1 MEQETL
7 VPEELP
13 PLLVDLLGPYLA
25 RQRWCGV
32 EGLPGPVRTIE
43 SGCLA
48 ELGSPSRRLLWAIV
62 EVQGSDYQVVIA
74 ERPIEELAEHLK
86 GHEDALI
93 GNVGESAY
101 YDATIDTEMALA
113 LLRAASG
120 GLQSAERSRPLA
132 AEQSNTSLVYDD
144 RLILKFFRRLTV
156 GPTPMSKSLQPWQVP
171 GSPISH
177 CLWCAGSE
185 TGVTSPSASS
195 TSPGGPMVGLS
206 RSLRY
211 AISTGLQT
219 PGQTPTRPYRGA
231 TSPRKRTASAR

>member
-74 ERPIEELAEHLK
+74 ERPIEELAEHLVVRFSILTHVEGCK
-86 GHEDALI
+86 VEPEGPDETTH
-93 GNVGESAY
+93 
-101 YDATIDTEMALA
+101 AT
-113 LLRAASG
+113 
-120 GLQSAERSRPLA
+120 
-132 AEQSNTSLVYDD
+132 
-144 RLILKFFRRLTV
+144 
-156 GPTPMSKSLQPWQVP
+156 
-171 GSPISH
+171 
-177 CLWCAGSE
+177 
-185 TGVTSPSASS
+185 
-195 TSPGGPMVGLS
+195 
-206 RSLRY
+206 
-211 AISTGLQT
+211 
-219 PGQTPTRPYRGA
+219 
-231 TSPRKRTASAR
+231 